1 MRGVESARQQEED
14 PILEDD
20 PDVVTYLTTL
30 FEDHGYATDSAVDGR
45 EGMEKAKASPP
56 DLITLDISMPEKSG
70 VRFYREIKEDPVLA
84 KVPVVVV
91 TGVTGFGGNPEDF
104 RRFLETRTQVPP
116 PDAFIAK
123 PIDQEELLKVVRDL
137 LS

>member
-1 MRGVESARQQEED
+1 MRDGKKKIL
-14 PILEDD
+14 ILEDD

-30 FEDHGYATDSAVDGR
+30 FEDNGYAADSAVNGW
-45 EGMEKAKASPP
+45 EGMEKAQASTP

-70 VRFYREIKEDPVLA
+70 IRFYRELKDDPVLS

-91 TGVTGFGGNPEDF
+91 TGVTGFGRNPEDF
-104 RRFLETRTQVPP
+104 RRFLETRKQVPP

-123 PIDQEELLKVVRDL
+123 PIDREELLKVVRDL
-137 LS
+137 LVT